1 MSKGF
6 ASTPRI
12 ALLAVLIL
20 LVFGGIGARL
30 VWLHVLDR
38 DELLRYVEKAR
49 RQILVQTARRG
60 DILDTHGA
68 ILATSRSL
76 IVLGVDPQSLVPA
89 DEKKWPQLAGLLG
102 MPLAQ
107 LREIL
112 TTKTRASQHA
122 AQPASPAGA
131 AAAAE
136 TGPDAGSAK
145 LNFWGTAAADL
156 KAAARSDDD
165 TVLDDADAQ
174 GNRPIRWAKLSDTV
188 GESAYADITRLNVRG
203 VYGERVYRRDYPHN
217 DMAAHVV
224 GYVNRDEKPVTGIE
238 RFAEFYLRGQ
248 DGWVESEKDGRREE
262 LAQFRTRDVPPSDG
276 YSVVLSIDAEVQH
289 IAEAELAEI
298 AAKYQPAKAT
308 IIVSDPRTGFIL
320 GLANYP
326 SFDLNQYN
334 KLPADEQGAM
344 RNTAVADMYEPGS
357 VFKIVAVS
365 GALQEGLVTPSTTFD
380 CNLDKIDY
388 RGLTRS
394 LPRDDDHFDHRL
406 SVAEIIEHSSNR
418 GAAQMGMM
426 LGDRKFYDYARAFGF
441 GQPTGFPVGG
451 EVGGVLTPPEK
462 WDGLTITRMPTGYS
476 VDVTVL
482 QMNQAMETIASGGV
496 LLRPQIVREIRDQT
510 GETVYRFGRS
520 DVRRVVSEQTARTMA
535 HLLTGVVSAD
545 GTAPGAAIPGYAVA
559 GKTGTVR
566 KIIDHQYSDNHH
578 VASFIG
584 FFPASRPQVVISVV
598 VDDADAHTPGGI
610 AWGRVVAAPSFKHI
624 GEQLIPYLDI
634 TPPMERPVGTGLAME
649 ENHP

>member
-12 ALLAVLIL
+12 ALLAVVL
-20 LVFGGIGARL
+20 LGVFTGIGARL

-49 RQILVQTARRG
+49 KQILVQTARRG

-76 IVLGVDPQSLVPA
+76 IVLGVDPKALVPA
-89 DEKKWPQLAGLLG
+89 DEGKWPQLADLLG
-102 MPLAQ
+102 MTLPQ

-112 TTKTRASQHA
+112 TTTSRPAQAAA
-122 AQPASPAGA
+122 AQAPAPAAEATPAGA
-131 AAAAE
+131 VA
-136 TGPDAGSAK
+136 GPI
-145 LNFWGTAAADL
+145 NFWGTAAADL

-165 TVLDDADAQ
+165 TVLDEPDAQ

-188 GESAYADITRLNVRG
+188 TESAYADITKLGVRG
-203 VYGERVYRRDYPHN
+203 VYGDRVYRRDYPHN
-217 DMAAHVV
+217 DLAAHVV
-224 GYVNRDEKPVTGIE
+224 GYVNHDEEPVTGIE
-238 RFAEFYLRGQ
+238 RFADFYLRGQ
-248 DGWVESEKDGRREE
+248 DGWVETEKDGHREE

-276 YSVVLSIDAEVQH
+276 YSVVLSIDTEVQH
-289 IAEAELAEI
+289 IAEAELAKI
-298 AAKYQPAKAT
+298 ATTYQPAKAT

-365 GALQEGLVTPSTTFD
+365 GALEEGLVTPSTTFD
-380 CNLDKIDY
+380 CELDKINY

-406 SVAEIIEHSSNR
+406 SVAEIVEHSSNR

-426 LGDRKFYDYARAFGF
+426 LGEQKFYDYARAFGF
-441 GQPTGFPVGG
+441 GEPTGFPVGG
-451 EVGGVLTPPEK
+451 EVGGVLLPPDK

-482 QMNQAMETIASGGV
+482 QMNQAMEAIASGGF
-496 LLRPQIVREIRDQT
+496 LLRPQIIREIRDQT
-510 GETVYRFGRS
+510 GEVVYRFNRS
-520 DVRRVVSEQTARTMA
+520 EVRRVISTETAQTMA
-535 HLLTGVVSAD
+535 RLLTGVVSAD
-545 GTAPGAAIPGYAVA
+545 GTAPGAAIPGYDVA

-566 KIIDHQYSDNHH
+566 KIIDHQYSDSHH

-610 AWGRVVAAPSFKHI
+610 AWGRLVAAPAFKDI

-634 TPPMERPVGTGLAME
+634 TPPMERSVGTGLAME
-649 ENHP
+649 ENQP

>member
-1 MSKGF
+1 
-6 ASTPRI
+6 
-12 ALLAVLIL
+12 VL

-76 IVLGVDPQSLVPA
+76 IVLGVDPQALVPG
-89 DEKKWPQLAGLLG
+89 DEKKWPRLADLLG
-102 MPLAQ
+102 MPVAQ
-107 LREIL
+107 LERIL
-112 TTKTRASQHA
+112 TTKSRP
-122 AQPASPAGA
+122 AQPAGAPAPAQASSTPVAGAPAPSLPLNFWA
-131 AAAAE
+131 AAA
-136 TGPDAGSAK
+136 DH
-145 LNFWGTAAADL
+145 L
-156 KAAARSDDD
+156 KAAASSDDD
-165 TVLDDADAQ
+165 TVLDEADAQ
-174 GNRPIRWAKLSDTV
+174 GNRAIRWAKLSDSV
-188 GESAYADITRLNVRG
+188 AESAYAEITKLDVRG

-217 DMAAHVV
+217 ELAAHVV

-238 RFAEFYLRGQ
+238 SFADFYLRGQ

-262 LAQFRTRDVPPSDG
+262 LAQFRTREVPPSDG

-289 IAEAELAEI
+289 IAEAELAAI
-298 AAKYQPAKAT
+298 NARFQPAKAT

-320 GLANYP
+320 GLANTP
-326 SFDLNQYN
+326 TFDLNRYN
-334 KLPADEQGAM
+334 KLTPGEQVAM

-357 VFKIVAVS
+357 VFKIVAAS
-365 GALQEGLVTPSTTFD
+365 GALNEGLVTPSTTFD
-380 CNLDKIDY
+380 CGIDSINY
-388 RGLTRS
+388 RGLNRS

-418 GAAQMGMM
+418 GAAQLGMM
-426 LGDRKFYDYARAFGF
+426 LGERKFYDYARAFGF
-441 GQPTGFPVGG
+441 GRPTGFPVGG
-451 EVGGVLTPPEK
+451 EVGGSLPPPEK

-482 QMNQAMETIASGGV
+482 QMNQAMEAIASGGV
-496 LLRPQIVREIRDQT
+496 LLRPQIVREIRDPT
-510 GETVYRFGRS
+510 GEVVYRFNRS
-520 DVRRVVSEQTARTMA
+520 EVRRVVSEQTARTMA
-535 HLLTGVVSAD
+535 GLLTGVVSAD
-545 GTAPGAAIPGYAVA
+545 GTAPDAAIPGYEVA

-566 KIIDHQYSDNHH
+566 KIIDGKYSDNHH

-598 VDDADAHTPGGI
+598 VDDADAHTPGGV
-610 AWGRVVAAPSFKHI
+610 AWGRVVAAPSFRHI
-624 GEQLIPYLDI
+624 GEQLIPYLDL
-634 TPPMERPVGTGLAME
+634 TPPVERPVGTGLAME
-649 ENHP
+649 VNRP

>member
-12 ALLAVLIL
+12 ALLAVLVL
-20 LVFGGIGARL
+20 LVFAGIGARL
-30 VWLHVLDR
+30 AWLHVIDR
-38 DELLRYVEKAR
+38 DELLRFVEKAR

-76 IVLGVDPQSLVPA
+76 IVLGVDPQALVPA
-89 DEKKWPQLAGLLG
+89 DERKWPQLAELLG
-102 MPLAQ
+102 MPLPQ
-107 LREIL
+107 LTRIL
-112 TTKTRASQHA
+112 TTKSRP
-122 AQPASPAGA
+122 AQPAAPVSAQAPTPEPSEA
-131 AAAAE
+131 AAAP
-136 TGPDAGSAK
+136 GQP
-145 LNFWGTAAADL
+145 LNFWGAAAVNL
-156 KAAARSDDD
+156 KASAQSDDD
-165 TVLDDADAQ
+165 TVFGDADAQ
-174 GNRPIRWAKLSDTV
+174 GTRQIRWTKLSDTV
-188 GESAYADITRLNVRG
+188 TESGYAEITKLDVRG
-203 VYGERVYRRDYPHN
+203 VYGQRVYRRDYPHN
-217 DMAAHVV
+217 DLAAHVV
-224 GYVNRDEKPVTGIE
+224 GYVNRDEVPVTGIE
-238 RFAEFYLRGQ
+238 RFADFYLRGQ

-262 LAQFRTRDVPPSDG
+262 LAQFRTREVPPSDG

-289 IAEAELAEI
+289 IAEAELAAI

-326 SFDLNQYN
+326 SFDLNTYN
-334 KLPADEQGAM
+334 KLPADGQGAM

-357 VFKIVAVS
+357 VFKIVAAS

-406 SVAEIIEHSSNR
+406 SVAEIISHSSNR
-418 GAAQMGMM
+418 GAAQLGMM
-426 LGDRKFYDYARAFGF
+426 LGERKFYDYACAFGF
-441 GQPTGFPVGG
+441 GRPTGFPVGG
-451 EVGGVLTPPEK
+451 EVGGFLLPPDK

-496 LLRPQIVREIRDQT
+496 LLRPQIVREIRDPT
-510 GETVYRFGRS
+510 GEVVYRFRRC
-520 DVRRVVSEQTARTMA
+520 DVHRVLSERTAQTMA
-535 HLLTGVVSAD
+535 RLLTGVVSPD
-545 GTAPGAAIPGYAVA
+545 GTAPDAAIPGYEVA

-566 KIIDHQYSDNHH
+566 KIIDHQYSDAHH

-610 AWGRVVAAPSFKHI
+610 AWGRVVAAPAFKHI

-634 TPPMERPVGTGLAME
+634 TPAMERPLGTGLAMGG
-649 ENHP
+649 NQP

>member
-12 ALLAVLIL
+12 ALLAFVVL

-30 VWLHVLDR
+30 VWLHILDR

-76 IVLGVDPQSLVPA
+76 IVLGVDPQALVPG
-89 DEKKWPQLAGLLG
+89 DEKKWPQLADLLG

-107 LREIL
+107 LEGIL
-112 TTKTRASQHA
+112 RTKSRP
-122 AQPASPAGA
+122 AQAVAVKAPA
-131 AAAAE
+131 AAPVVAE
-136 TGPDAGSAK
+136 APAPTVP
-145 LNFWGTAAADL
+145 LNFWGAAAGHL
-156 KAAARSDDD
+156 KAEAGPDDD

-174 GNRPIRWAKLSDTV
+174 GNRPIRWAKLSDSV
-188 GESAYADITRLNVRG
+188 AESAYAEITKLDVRG

-217 DMAAHVV
+217 ELAAHVV

-238 RFAEFYLRGQ
+238 SFADFYLRGQ

-262 LAQFRTRDVPPSDG
+262 LAQFRTREVPPSDG

-289 IAEAELAEI
+289 IAEAELAAI
-298 AAKYQPAKAT
+298 HARFQPVKAT

-320 GLANYP
+320 GLANTP
-326 SFDLNQYN
+326 SFDLNRYN
-334 KLPADEQGAM
+334 KLPPDEQGAM
-344 RNTAVADMYEPGS
+344 RNIAVADMYEPGS
-357 VFKIVAVS
+357 VFKIVAAS
-365 GALQEGLVTPSTTFD
+365 GALEEGLVTPSTTFD
-380 CNLDKIDY
+380 CELDKINY

-418 GAAQMGMM
+418 GAAQLGMM
-426 LGDRKFYDYARAFGF
+426 LGERKFYDYARAFGF
-441 GQPTGFPVGG
+441 GRPTGFPVGG
-451 EVGGVLTPPEK
+451 EVGGSLPPPEK

-496 LLRPQIVREIRDQT
+496 LLRPQIVREIRDPT
-510 GETVYRFGRS
+510 GELVYRFNRS
-520 DVRRVVSEQTARTMA
+520 EVRRVISEQTARTMGR
-535 HLLTGVVSAD
+535 LLTGVVSAE
-545 GTAPGAAIPGYAVA
+545 GTAPGAAIPDYEVA

-566 KIIDHQYSDNHH
+566 KIIDGKYSDNHH

-610 AWGRVVAAPSFKHI
+610 AWGRVVAAPSFRHI

-634 TPPMERPVGTGLAME
+634 TPPAERTVGTGLAME
-649 ENHP
+649 VNRP